1 MTNES
6 SKTTVISAI
15 LTSAIAVLIPQTISI
30 ISTNVQLKKL
40 NQEIKTV
47 QNSQTYIIDNISETY
62 CDQKYIASEYEVNV
76 NIKPINLYANNTY
89 SSTRMSNKIAGDSN
103 ISTSDYSVPTC
114 DTSFKAYMDYR
125 CITDD
130 TTKQWEIQ
138 QNAWTDND
146 GFRRVN
152 NDYIVAMGTYY
163 TKECGERFR
172 ITFDSGSEITVTV
185 GDIKQDCHTD
195 YLNRYTPVYDENGIF
210 YSGNVLEFIVDTN
223 VLSEMSQVLGTVGHH
238 DYLDG
243 NIKSIER
250 IES

>member
-1 MTNES
+1 MTNGN

-15 LTSAIAVLIPQTISI
+15 LVSAIVALIPQTVSI
-30 ISTNVQLKKL
+30 ISTNAQLKKL
-40 NQEIKTV
+40 NQEIKTI

-62 CDQKYIASEYEVNV
+62 CNQKYITSEYEVNV
-76 NIKPINLYANNTY
+76 NIKPINLYSNNTY
-89 SSTRMSNKIAGDSN
+89 SNMRTSNKIAGD
-103 ISTSDYSVPTC
+103 TSITDYTVPDC

-163 TKECGERFR
+163 ADECGERFK
-172 ITFDSGSEITVTV
+172 IVFDNDSEITVTV

-195 YLNRYTPVYDENGIF
+195 YLNQYTPVYDENGIF
-210 YSGNVLEFIVDTN
+210 SSANVLEFIVDTEI
-223 VLSEMSQVLGTVGHH
+223 LSEMSQVLGTVEHYK
-238 DYLDG
+238 YLSG

-250 IES
+250 ILN